1 MAEIL
6 PFRALHYHPKA
17 IPALGSVVT
26 QPYDKISPDMQ
37 ARYYSLSPY
46 NLVRIIRGRRFPED
60 SPQDNVYVR
69 AARDFFDWTRK
80 RILVPEAEPA
90 LYPYY
95 QEYVLRGRPAG
106 DASVPSAGHQE
117 SRKLRRGFI
126 ALCRLEDYSAG
137 IVHRHEET
145 LSGPKADRLELLK
158 ATRAHFGQIFMLY
171 SDPDGAVE
179 TALNRETSGKPWE
192 RVEDEYGTAHSVWS
206 VRDPAAIERVVEA
219 MREKKLVIA
228 DGHHRYETALAYR
241 DWCRAQGFTDNRAEY
256 VMATFVR
263 METDGLTI
271 LPTHRVVHSL
281 PDFDWP
287 RFIAAAQPFFEVEQV
302 EESAALAHAGSQS
315 AGPAQGGAALFQQH
329 AARFQERLARAG
341 RERPTIGAYAVPGKL
356 ALLRLRGDI
365 DLAKALPDVPASLAR
380 LDVVLLHRILLERV
394 LGIDPKAVQDEKNLR
409 YVREFDAALAEV
421 ESGRAQIAFLVN
433 PTPIEA
439 VRDNAFAGRVL
450 PQKSTDFYPKLLS
463 GLATYWLDNPAGI

>member
-6 PFRALHYHPKA
+6 PFRALHYHPQA

-179 TALNRETSGKPWE
+179 TALSPETSGKPWE

-315 AGPAQGGAALFQQH
+315 AGPAQGGAA
-329 AARFQERLARAG
+329 
-341 RERPTIGAYAVPGKL
+341 
-356 ALLRLRGDI
+356 
-365 DLAKALPDVPASLAR
+365 
-380 LDVVLLHRILLERV
+380 
-394 LGIDPKAVQDEKNLR
+394 
-409 YVREFDAALAEV
+409 
-421 ESGRAQIAFLVN
+421 
-433 PTPIEA
+433 
-439 VRDNAFAGRVL
+439 
-450 PQKSTDFYPKLLS
+450 
-463 GLATYWLDNPAGI
+463 